1 LFNSREK
8 STENPKMALPS
19 RIPHRNRGN
28 KGIPAW
34 FFRSQFFTGYETIF
48 HPFPKE
54 VAMTV
59 NIALEPLLALI
70 AGIAILARP
79 KLLSYIVAIYLIVVG
94 IIGIFGL

>member
-1 LFNSREK
+1 
-8 STENPKMALPS
+8 
-19 RIPHRNRGN
+19 
-28 KGIPAW
+28 
-34 FFRSQFFTGYETIF
+34 
-48 HPFPKE
+48 
-54 VAMTV
+54 MTV